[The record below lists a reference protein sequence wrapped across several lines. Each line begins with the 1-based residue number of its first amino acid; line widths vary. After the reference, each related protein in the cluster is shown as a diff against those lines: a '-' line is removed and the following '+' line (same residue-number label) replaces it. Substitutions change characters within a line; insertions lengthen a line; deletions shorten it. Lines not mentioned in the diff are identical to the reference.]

1 VNQGLVEGGEVPAAE
16 GAELLVVSDDEVHT
30 EQGVSLAGDVVG
42 GSEGGGLN
50 LLRTLAGLLLLL
62 VPGFFAARAAL
73 SGAGAAELVGLV
85 PALAMASLGLGGIMV
100 LAIASAPLS
109 ALLAWTILGLVAALL
124 GVVLAA
130 RRGSPTARGAAP

>member
-1 VNQGLVEGGEVPAAE
+1 VEGG
-16 GAELLVVSDDEVHT
+16 ELLVVSGDDVRT
-30 EQGVSLAGDVVG
+30 EQGASLAGDVVG

-73 SGAGAAELVGLV
+73 PDAGTAELVGLV
-85 PALAMASLGLGGIMV
+85 PALAMASLGLGGIVV
-100 LAIASAPLS
+100 LALASAPLS
-109 ALLAWTILGLVAALL
+109 APLAWTILGLVAAPL

-130 RRGSPTARGAAP
+130 SRRGATARAGAAP